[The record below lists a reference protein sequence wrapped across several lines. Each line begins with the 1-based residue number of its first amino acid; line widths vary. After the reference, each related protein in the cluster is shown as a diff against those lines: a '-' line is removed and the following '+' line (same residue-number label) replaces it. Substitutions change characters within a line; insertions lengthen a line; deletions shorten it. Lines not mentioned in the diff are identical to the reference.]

1 MVKIAPSILSAD
13 FSRLGEEIQ
22 AVENAGAD
30 WIHLDIMDGHFV
42 PNLTFGAP
50 VVKRIRPKSGLYFD
64 AHLMVMNPDD
74 HFEDFARAG
83 VDGITIHQETGL
95 HLDRSIAAI
104 KELGLDAGISL
115 NPATP
120 VSTIE
125 HLLPRLDLV
134 LIMSVNPGFGGQRFI
149 DYTLDKIIALKAL
162 KEKSGWDFKIAVDG
176 GVVPENAALL
186 IESGAEVLVAGSAIF
201 GKEDYRAAISALRV
215 GL

>member
-1 MVKIAPSILSAD
+1 MVNIAPSILSAD
-13 FSRLGEEIQ
+13 FSRLGEELE
-22 AVENAGAD
+22 AVEKAGAD

-50 VVKRIRPKSGLYFD
+50 VVKSIRSKSGLYFD

-95 HLDRSIAAI
+95 HLDRSITAI

-149 DYTLDKIIALKAL
+149 DYTLDKIIALKVL

>member
-13 FSRLGEEIQ
+13 FSRRGEEIQ

-50 VVKRIRPKSGLYFD
+50 VVKRIRPKCGLYFD

-149 DYTLDKIIALKAL
+149 DYTLDKIIALKAM
-162 KEKSGWDFKIAVDG
+162 KEKSGWHYKIAVDG

-201 GKEDYRAAISALRV
+201 GKEDYRAAISALRA
-215 GL
+215 GS